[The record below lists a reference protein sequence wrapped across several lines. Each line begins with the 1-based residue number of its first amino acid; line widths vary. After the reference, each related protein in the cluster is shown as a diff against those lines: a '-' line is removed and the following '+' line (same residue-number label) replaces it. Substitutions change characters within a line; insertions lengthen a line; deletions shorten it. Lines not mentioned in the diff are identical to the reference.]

1 VTTSTTPSPFT
12 ETTGPARHA
21 AFAELAT
28 AGPVQRVV
36 LFTGV
41 PAWVVTG
48 YAESREL
55 LAHPAVVKTVGGPHM
70 DVMPPDLN
78 AAMNTHLLS
87 TNPPD
92 HTRLRRLVTAAF
104 TVRRVEALA
113 PRVQEIADDLLDA
126 MAETGADGERRS
138 TSSTASGSRCRSP

>member
-1 VTTSTTPSPFT
+1 VTSQTAPSPFT
-12 ETTGPARHA
+12 ETTGPARHTA
-21 AFAELAT
+21 YAELAT
-28 AGPVQRVV
+28 TGPVQKVV

-48 YAESREL
+48 YAEVREL
-55 LAHPAVVKTVGGPHM
+55 LAHPAVIKVVGGPHM
-70 DVMPPDLN
+70 DAMPPDLN
-78 AAMNTHLLS
+78 AAINTHLLS

-113 PRVQEIADDLLDA
+113 PRVQTIADGLLDDLA
-126 MAETGADGERRS
+126 AAGAGGRPVDLVEGF
-138 TSSTASGSRCRSP
+138 GFHCRSP